1 MDDMNGVYPHLLVQL
16 LAVVLGW
23 MDPEADFKL
32 NISPRLES
40 ILVAIILNNI
50 DTGINKN
57 SIFFNIISTFNKCNI
72 YEYRG
77 ARLA

>member
-40 ILVAIILNNI
+40 ILVAIILQITSLLYNI
-50 DTGINKN
+50 LLVIRHQL
-57 SIFFNIISTFNKCNI
+57 IIIIIMLKH
-72 YEYRG
+72 
-77 ARLA
+77 